1 MDKIYFSK
9 QNVIDITSHLQKRFL
24 QSNNL
29 DIGKDERY
37 MREIGNIMKTVYN
50 HKNSFNFPKNMS
62 PQEESRQLS
71 LKSIQ
76 VATNYINDIA
86 AKTQSKTNIIN
97 RQQQLGQQ
105 QQVQQQLSSRP
116 SSTSSS
122 YITHGNVQNNYDQI
136 MKDRDIVAKQ
146 PQFKQANFNDPAYNV
161 NTTNDDVS
169 KRFMEIQ
176 NSRKDDYI
184 QQPASNQVQQNS
196 FFDTTVNQPQQN
208 SMLEQQFTQSQV
220 NSNNNIIQSYNS
232 RTGTY
237 VNTQQDKMA
246 IPNSNMGSIQ
256 FGDSYKSNEIV
267 MESDQVN
274 YDDLYNSMNGN
285 LQSIF
290 NNEQNRQDSFQ
301 DQFSNP
307 IVNLNPT
314 GTDRENQLEKIFPNT
329 PFDNSIN
336 TSVPTKSNNNF
347 SINSEI
353 DTIKTYIDKQQS
365 VLLETNNRLGL
376 LIDTLAKQDITKFYN
391 TIMDIPRL
399 MAAQKQ
405 QPLTIRTHNLII
417 SSKDRDLYN
426 KEFDKYSFRVV
437 FGAEG
442 DYTSNNFNNNNTNIG
457 TGSVE
462 SQQKT
467 YISSGLKN
475 PSIQQVLRNVTSIKL
490 SRVIIPKPRDEVF
503 YPEPYFFVAV
513 DEFNSNIIST
523 KTFNEKLF
531 CKVHYDKEVQFNT
544 GVNSRSYLYYINND
558 DDFTMF
564 YSSPLGKLDRLTL
577 KLLDSNGQSVKEL
590 YNDIDFVTT
599 NGTGVTSTAFY
610 NSTFRGD
617 RILQDANNKYKVTDI
632 SGATTIIQ
640 TEIIHSNTPS
650 VPINKFLV
658 NLSNQIE
665 YVFEVKTTE
674 PDSTSEIR
682 PTIN

>member
-9 QNVIDITSHLQKRFL
+9 QNIIDITGHLQKRFL
-24 QSNNL
+24 QSSNI

-37 MREIGNIMKTVYN
+37 MREISNIMKTVYS
-50 HKNSFNFPKNMS
+50 HRGSFNFPKNMS
-62 PQEESRQLS
+62 NQEESRQLS
-71 LKSIQ
+71 LKAIQ
-76 VATNYINDIA
+76 VATNYINDIVS
-86 AKTQSKTNIIN
+86 KTQSKTNVIN

-105 QQVQQQLSSRP
+105 PAQQHVLSSRP
-116 SSTSSS
+116 TSTSSS
-122 YITHGNVQNNYDQI
+122 YITHGSVQNNYDQI
-136 MKDRDIVAKQ
+136 MKDRDMVAKQ
-146 PQFKQANFNDPAYNV
+146 SQFKQANFNDPAYNV
-161 NTTNDDVS
+161 NTTNDDVNR
-169 KRFMEIQ
+169 RFMEIQ
-176 NSRKDDYI
+176 NSRKDDYS
-184 QQPASNQVQQNS
+184 QQQSISNQNS
-196 FFDTTVNQPQQN
+196 YFDTTVNQPQQN
-208 SMLEQQFTQSQV
+208 SILEQQFLQSQV
-220 NSNNNIIQSYNS
+220 NNPNSQIQSYNS

-237 VNTQQDKMA
+237 LQQETQVNKNA

-267 MESDQVN
+267 MESDPVN
-274 YDDLYNSMNGN
+274 YDDLYSSMNNN

-301 DQFSNP
+301 VQFANP
-307 IVNLNPT
+307 IVNLNPSNNE
-314 GTDRENQLEKIFPNT
+314 RENQLEKIFPNT
-329 PFDNSIN
+329 PFDNSIQ
-336 TSVPTKSNNNF
+336 SSGPTKSNNNF

-353 DTIKTYIDKQQS
+353 DTIKSYIDRQQS
-365 VLLETNNRLGL
+365 VLLETNNKLGL
-376 LIDTLAKQDITKFYN
+376 LIDTLAKQDISKYYN

-399 MAAQKQ
+399 IQAQQK

-417 SSKDRDLYN
+417 SSKDRDLTN
-426 KEFDKYSFRVV
+426 LEFDKYSFRVV

-442 DYTSNNFNNNNTNIG
+442 DYTSNQFNNTNNNIG
-457 TGSVE
+457 TSSVA
-462 SQQKT
+462 SGQKT
-467 YISSGLKN
+467 FVSSGLKN

-490 SRVIIPKPRDEVF
+490 SRVIIPKPRDSVF

-523 KTFNEKLF
+523 KTFSEKLF

-544 GVNSRSYLYYINND
+544 GSDSRSYLYYINND

-599 NGTGVTSTAFY
+599 DGFGTTSEQFY
-610 NSTFRGD
+610 NSTFPGD
-617 RILQDANNKYKVTDI
+617 RLLQDNSNRYIVQSIDSVSKV
-632 SGATTIIQ
+632 IQ
-640 TEIIHSNTPS
+640 TKPIHTNS
-650 VPINKFLV
+650 VAVPGNKFLV

-665 YVFEVKTTE
+665 YVFEIKTTE
-674 PDSTSEIR
+674 PDSTGEIR